1 MLFLS
6 YITVYGKIVV
16 YRRERNMTKIKKT
29 PFLKGVKV
37 EFGKIKWMK
46 RSEVFKQLF
55 TVVTIIGILAFIVVC
70 SDMLG
75 AKGFSLLTKFR

>member
-1 MLFLS
+1 MAK
-6 YITVYGKIVV
+6 T
-16 YRRERNMTKIKKT
+16 KKT

-46 RSEVFKQLF
+46 RSEVLKQLF
-55 TVVTIIGILAFIVVC
+55 TVVSVIGILALLVVC

-75 AKGFSLLTKFR
+75 AKSFAFLANLR

>member
-1 MLFLS
+1 
-6 YITVYGKIVV
+6 
-16 YRRERNMTKIKKT
+16 MTKVKKA
-29 PFLKGVKV
+29 PFLKGVKI

-55 TVVTIIGILAFIVVC
+55 TVVSVIGILALLVVC

-75 AKGFSLLTKFR
+75 AKGFSFISSFR

>member
-1 MLFLS
+1 MAK
-6 YITVYGKIVV
+6 T
-16 YRRERNMTKIKKT
+16 KKT

-46 RSEVFKQLF
+46 RSEVLKQLF
-55 TVVTIIGILAFIVVC
+55 TVVSVIGILALLVVC

-75 AKGFSLLTKFR
+75 AKGFSFISNFR

>member
-1 MLFLS
+1 M
-6 YITVYGKIVV
+6 VV
-16 YRRERNMTKIKKT
+16 YIEGRENMVKAKKT

-55 TVVTIIGILAFIVVC
+55 TVVSVIVILALLVVC

-75 AKGFSLLTKFR
+75 AKGFAFISHFR

>member
-1 MLFLS
+1 MKK
-6 YITVYGKIVV
+6 T
-16 YRRERNMTKIKKT
+16 NKT

-46 RSEVFKQLF
+46 RSEVLKQLF
-55 TVVTIIGILAFIVVC
+55 TVVSVIGILALLVVC

-75 AKGFSLLTKFR
+75 AKTFALVSNFR